1 VQMEGQRHTV
11 ILLQAAA
18 AEAAA
23 AAPVA
28 HHVVTSTQSQDTR
41 DDNRE
46 PTKPCHDLTVCA
58 VTSILIRH
66 FIFQV

>member
-11 ILLQAAA
+11 ILLHPAAA
-18 AEAAA
+18 AAP

-28 HHVVTSTQSQDTR
+28 HHVVTSTQSQDTH

-46 PTKPCHDLTVCA
+46 PTKPCHGVTVYA

>member
-11 ILLQAAA
+11 ILLH
-18 AEAAA
+18 AAA
-23 AAPVA
+23 AAAAAAAHVA
-28 HHVVTSTQSQDTR
+28 HHVVTSTQSQDTH

-46 PTKPCHDLTVCA
+46 PTKPCHGVTVYA